1 MSEDVAALNKKLL
14 WMNQNNFGSQRVPII
29 VADTTPYVAPAGY
42 FVACIKAKGGDV
54 AFTAATATD
63 GSTPSLSPI
72 TEDDV
77 EYFPLTGFTL
87 ASGTAYVYL
96 QTNKV

>member
-1 MSEDVAALNKKLL
+1 MNEDVAALNKKIL
-14 WMNQNNFGSQRVPII
+14 WMNQNNFGSQTVPVI
-29 VADTTPYVAPAGY
+29 VANTDPYTPPTGY
-42 FVACIKAKGGDV
+42 FIAAIKAKGGDV